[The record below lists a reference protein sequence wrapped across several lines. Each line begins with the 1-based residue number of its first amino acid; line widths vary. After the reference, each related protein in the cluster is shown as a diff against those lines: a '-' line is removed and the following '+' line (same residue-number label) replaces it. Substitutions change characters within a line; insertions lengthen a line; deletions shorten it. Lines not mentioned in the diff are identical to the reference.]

1 MVDTAPWDGRKPKIP
16 QNDAGILTHPVVS
29 VPTKTQKSTM
39 FTNIVMQSQA
49 TSFQGRDIMACAN

>member
-1 MVDTAPWDGRKPKIP
+1 MEEQKPKIP